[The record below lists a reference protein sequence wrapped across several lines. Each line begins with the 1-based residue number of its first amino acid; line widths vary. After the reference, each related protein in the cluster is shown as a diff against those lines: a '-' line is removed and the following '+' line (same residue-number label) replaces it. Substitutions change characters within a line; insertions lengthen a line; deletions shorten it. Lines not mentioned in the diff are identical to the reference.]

1 MTNEEKAFEIANK
14 DREAEINLSCNK
26 PSYYDGLLQGAIEMA
41 KWKDEQLGEFL
52 LRGGMVKDSKGY
64 FAKDGDKVEYCVAS
78 NVPMSNG
85 RLYWNDEGSFLI
97 QDTDDEDA
105 NPYYLWEIV
114 EWYVVK

>member
-1 MTNEEKAFEIANK
+1 MTNEEKAREIINSSFPIQLTPYEIAM
-14 DREAEINLSCNK
+14 
-26 PSYYDGLLQGAIEMA
+26 EMA
-41 KWKDEQLGEFL
+41 KWKDDQLGEFL

-114 EWYVVK
+114 EWYAVK